1 MPYYAGMK
9 RVVFLLSLLA
19 LAACVGKPV
28 DQMSY
33 SELKALA
40 ETVIKRCEA
49 QGVKHGTQEMKLC
62 TDQEL
67 LRETSIRN
75 EVNAMQSRTVVCNT
89 VYNTVICN

>member
-1 MPYYAGMK
+1 MAYYAGMK
-9 RVVFLLSLLA
+9 RVVFLIPLLA

-28 DQMSY
+28 DQLSY
-33 SELKALA
+33 TEAKALA
-40 ETVIKRCEA
+40 DTIIKRCEA

-67 LRETSIRN
+67 LRETSIRREAQVARN
-75 EVNAMQSRTVVCNT
+75 STVVCNT